1 MITEETALR
10 IFPDDPSPF
19 TPAPWARNPHL
30 QSIFAS
36 LRLRAAG
43 RNEMVDNARKI
54 ILDGGGGVR
63 LLAFHSAQRRK
74 KPKALVLL
82 IHGWE
87 GSSDSTY
94 MLHAGRYLYRRGCD
108 IVRLNLR
115 DHGDSH
121 HLNEGMFNGTLISET
136 ATAVGN
142 AARLTPDLPFFIVG
156 FSLGGNFA
164 LRLSLSRNGSPFGR
178 LSHVVCVSPL
188 IDPYRSTALID
199 KLPVYRYYFLRKW
212 KRSLRRKQEL
222 FPELYRFD
230 DLLHLNN
237 TMAMTELLINRYTG
251 FDGRRD
257 YFNHYTL
264 RAETL
269 HDLVVPVTVVAAEDD
284 PFIPAGDVRA
294 IAGNPLLRL
303 LIQRRGG
310 HCGFLD
316 PFPFGCWYEE
326 LINGIIEHVIE

>member
-1 MITEETALR
+1 MITEEIASR
-10 IFPDDPSPF
+10 VFPDNPPPF
-19 TPAPWARNPHL
+19 APAPWARNPHL

-36 LRLRAAG
+36 LRLRALG
-43 RNEMVDNARKI
+43 KNEMVENAGDI
-54 ILDGGGGVR
+54 ILDGGNGVR
-63 LLAFHSAQRRK
+63 LLAFHSTQRLK
-74 KPKALVLL
+74 NPKALVLL

-94 MLHAGRYLYRRGCD
+94 ILHAGRYLYRRGCD

-121 HLNEGMFNGTLISET
+121 HLNEGLFNGTLIDET

-142 AARLTPDLPFFIVG
+142 AAGLAPDLPFFIVG

-164 LRLSLSRNGSPFGR
+164 LRLALSRNGMPISG
-178 LSHVVCVSPL
+178 LKHVVCVSPL
-188 IDPYRSTALID
+188 IDPYRSTVLID
-199 KLPVYRYYFLRKW
+199 RLPVYRYYFLRKW

-222 FPELYRFD
+222 FPALYRFD
-230 DLLHLNN
+230 DLLHINN
-237 TMAMTELLINRYTG
+237 TMELTERLISCYTE
-251 FDGRRD
+251 FEDCRD
-257 YFNHYTL
+257 YFNRYTL
-264 RAETL
+264 RAGTL
-269 HDLVVPVTVVAAEDD
+269 HDLATPVTLIAAEDD
-284 PFIPAGDVRA
+284 PVIPADDVRA

-303 LIQRRGG
+303 LIQRWGG

-326 LINGIIEHVIE
+326 LINKIIEQAVE